1 MTSIKFA
8 GIDGQASPGGL
19 MDAKVSG
26 GLPPPQAD
34 AYAAPVIE
42 RAPLTHSEKRII
54 AISMMVPVFLGSV
67 DQSIMATSLPTIG
80 RALNDVHNLPWLVT
94 AYLIAATALTPL
106 YGKFADIHGRRAAL
120 LIALGIYMCGCIVSA
135 TSETMLM
142 LIFGRLVQGCGGGG
156 LTAIAQMILGDIASP
171 KDRAKYYAFFSIAFT
186 TAGGCGPLLGGWICD
201 HLVWWMIFLWSF
213 PLSILAVVLTLTML
227 RRLPRYDRPHQLD
240 FLGALLIIG
249 SSSSFMLAL
258 NLGGVRYPWFSSP
271 VIALLAC
278 ALVVGGGFVARLLTA
293 QEPLI
298 PVAVLAD
305 TSARLAMIGHSFG
318 WGSILCLNIFL
329 PMYLQS
335 ALGWSATASGASVMI
350 LMVTLNATAG
360 LSSPLIGY
368 VTRYKLLP
376 NIFQV
381 LSIVSILTLAYF
393 ASDITPLRLQ
403 IILFLIG
410 VGWGPTAPLTQV
422 MLQNTVAMH
431 HLGSA
436 IGTMNFLRTLMSTI
450 LVAVFGALVLANVP
464 TGGPADT
471 LSSRVLD
478 GASILAFTHVFV
490 GIACVMTIAFI
501 AMLVIEEKPL
511 ETALPAARR

>member
-1 MTSIKFA
+1 
-8 GIDGQASPGGL
+8 

-26 GLPPPQAD
+26 GLQPPQGAA
-34 AYAAPVIE
+34 AYVAPLVE
-42 RAPLTHSEKRII
+42 RAPLSHSEKRII
-54 AISMMVPVFLGSV
+54 AMSMMVPVFLGSV

-120 LIALGIYMCGCIVSA
+120 LIALSIYMCGCIVSA
-135 TSETMLM
+135 TSGTMLM

-156 LTAIAQMILGDIASP
+156 LTAIGQMILGDIASP

-213 PLSILAVVLTLTML
+213 PLSILAVVLALTIL
-227 RRLPRYDRPHQLD
+227 RRLPRHDRPHQLD
-240 FLGALLIIG
+240 FLGALLIIA

-258 NLGGVRYPWFSSP
+258 NLGGVRYSWFSSP
-271 VIALLAC
+271 IIALLAC

-293 QEPLI
+293 HEPLI
-298 PVAVLAD
+298 PIAVLAD
-305 TSARLAMIGHSFG
+305 PSARLAMLGHSFG
-318 WGSILCLNIFL
+318 WGSILALNIFL

-335 ALGWSATASGASVMI
+335 ALGWSATSSGASVMI

-368 VTRYKLLP
+368 VKRYKLLP

-381 LSIVSILTLAYF
+381 LAIVSILALAYS
-393 ASDITPLRLQ
+393 ASGMTPLRLQ

-422 MLQNTVAMH
+422 MLQNTVALH
-431 HLGSA
+431 HLGAA
-436 IGTMNFLRTLMSTI
+436 IGTMNFARTLMSTI
-450 LVAVFGALVLANVP
+450 LVAVFGAFVLANVP
-464 TGGPADT
+464 ADET
-471 LSSRVLD
+471 ANSLSSRLLD
-478 GASILAFTHVFV
+478 GASVTTFTHVFV
-490 GIACVMTIAFI
+490 AIACTMTIAFI
-501 AMLVIEEKPL
+501 AMLLIEEKPL
-511 ETALPAARR
+511 ETSIPAPQR

>member
-1 MTSIKFA
+1 
-8 GIDGQASPGGL
+8 
-19 MDAKVSG
+19 MDAKVSE
-26 GLPPPQAD
+26 GLPPPQAG
-34 AYAAPVIE
+34 ASVAPDME
-42 RAPLTHSEKRII
+42 RAPLTHNEKRII

-120 LIALGIYMCGCIVSA
+120 LIALGVYMCGCIVSA
-135 TSETMLM
+135 TSGTMLM

-171 KDRAKYYAFFSIAFT
+171 KDRAKYYAFFSMAFT

-201 HLVWWMIFLWSF
+201 HLDWWMIFLWSF
-213 PLSILAVVLTLTML
+213 PLSILAVVLALTML

-240 FLGALLIIG
+240 FLGALLIIA

-278 ALVVGGGFVARLLTA
+278 ALVVGGGFVLRLLTA
-293 QEPLI
+293 KEPLI
-298 PVAVLAD
+298 PVAILAD
-305 TSARLAMIGHSFG
+305 PSARLAMAGHAFG
-318 WGSILCLNIFL
+318 WGSIMCLNIFL

-335 ALGWSATASGASVMI
+335 ELGWSATASGASVMI

-368 VTRYKLLP
+368 VSRYKLLP

-381 LSIVSILTLAYF
+381 LSIVSILALAYF
-393 ASDITPLRLQ
+393 ADDITPLRLQ

-422 MLQNTVAMH
+422 MLQNTVALH

-436 IGTMNFLRTLMSTI
+436 IGTMNFVRTLMSTI
-450 LVAVFGALVLANVP
+450 LVAVVGAVVLANVP
-464 TGGPADT
+464 DGGAADT

-478 GASILAFTHVFV
+478 SASIVAYTRVFV
-490 GIACVMTIAFI
+490 GIAGAMAVAFI

-511 ETALPAARR
+511 EATLPAARR

>member
-1 MTSIKFA
+1 
-8 GIDGQASPGGL
+8 
-19 MDAKVSG
+19 MDAKVSE
-26 GLPPPQAD
+26 GLQPISAS
-34 AYAAPVIE
+34 ASIAPVAE
-42 RAPLTHSEKRII
+42 RVPLTHREKRII
-54 AISMMVPVFLGSV
+54 AMSMMVPVFLGSV

-80 RALNDVHNLPWLVT
+80 RALNDVHSLPWLVT

-120 LIALGIYMCGCIVSA
+120 LIALSIYMCGCIVSA
-135 TSETMLM
+135 TSGTMLM

-156 LTAIAQMILGDIASP
+156 LTAIGQMILGDIASP

-213 PLSILAVVLTLTML
+213 PLSILAVALALTIL

-240 FLGALLIIG
+240 FLGALLIIA

-271 VIALLAC
+271 IIALLGC

-293 QEPLI
+293 HEPLI
-298 PVAVLAD
+298 PIAVLAD
-305 TSARLAMIGHSFG
+305 SSARLAMLGHSFG
-318 WGSILCLNIFL
+318 WGSILALNIFL

-360 LSSPLIGY
+360 LSSPLIGF
-368 VTRYKLLP
+368 VKRYKLLP

-381 LSIVSILTLAYF
+381 LAIVSILALAYS
-393 ASDITPLRLQ
+393 ASDMTPLRLQ

-422 MLQNTVAMH
+422 MLQNTVALH
-431 HLGSA
+431 HLGAA
-436 IGTMNFLRTLMSTI
+436 IGTMNFARTLMSTI
-450 LVAVFGALVLANVP
+450 LVAVFGAFVLANVP
-464 TGGPADT
+464 ADET
-471 LSSRVLD
+471 ANSLSSRLLD
-478 GASILAFTHVFV
+478 GASVLTFTHVFV
-490 GIACVMTIAFI
+490 AIACTMTIAFI
-501 AMLVIEEKPL
+501 AMLLIKEKPL
-511 ETALPAARR
+511 ETNIPAPQR

>member
-1 MTSIKFA
+1 
-8 GIDGQASPGGL
+8 
-19 MDAKVSG
+19 MDAKVSE
-26 GLPPPQAD
+26 GLPPPHAG
-34 AYAAPVIE
+34 ASAAPVIE
-42 RAPLTHSEKRII
+42 RGPLTHSEKRII

-80 RALNDVHNLPWLVT
+80 RALDDVHNLPWLVT

-106 YGKFADIHGRRAAL
+106 YGKFADIRGRRAAL

-135 TSETMLM
+135 TSGTMLM

-171 KDRAKYYAFFSIAFT
+171 KERAKYYTFFSIAFT

-201 HLVWWMIFLWSF
+201 HLAWQVIFLWSF
-213 PLSILAVVLTLTML
+213 PLSILAVTLALTIL
-227 RRLPRYDRPHQLD
+227 RRLPRYERPHRLD
-240 FLGALLIIG
+240 FLGALLIVA

-278 ALVVGGGFVARLLTA
+278 ALVVGGGFVAHLLTA
-293 QEPLI
+293 EEPLI

-305 TSARLAMIGHSFG
+305 PSARLAMAGHGFG
-318 WGSILCLNIFL
+318 WGSIMCLNIFL

-360 LSSPLIGY
+360 LSAPLIGH
-368 VTRYKLLP
+368 VKHYKLLP

-381 LSIVSILTLAYF
+381 LSIASILALAYS
-393 ASDITPLRLQ
+393 ASGVTPLRLQ

-422 MLQNTVAMH
+422 MLQNTVALH

-436 IGTMNFLRTLMSTI
+436 IGTMNFMRSLMSTI
-450 LVAVFGALVLANVP
+450 LVAIFGAVVLANVP
-464 TGGPADT
+464 AVGNADPLRT
-471 LSSRVLD
+471 PVFG
-478 GASILAFTHVFV
+478 GASTETFTHVFI
-490 GIACVMTIAFI
+490 GIAIVMTIAFV
-501 AMLVIEEKPL
+501 AMLVIKEKPL
-511 ETALPAARR
+511 EATMPAARP

>member
-1 MTSIKFA
+1 
-8 GIDGQASPGGL
+8 
-19 MDAKVSG
+19 MDAKVSE
-26 GLPPPQAD
+26 GLPPQAG
-34 AYAAPVIE
+34 ASAAPISE
-42 RAPLTHSEKRII
+42 RAPLTHSEKRTI

-67 DQSIMATSLPTIG
+67 DQSIMATALPTIG

-120 LIALGIYMCGCIVSA
+120 LIALGVYMCGCVVSA
-135 TSETMLM
+135 TSGTMLM

-171 KDRAKYYAFFSIAFT
+171 KDRAKYYIFFSLAFT

-213 PLSILAVVLTLTML
+213 PLSIFAVVLTLTIL

-240 FLGALLIIG
+240 FFGALLIIA

-278 ALVVGGGFVARLLTA
+278 TLVIGGGFVARLLTA
-293 QEPLI
+293 KEPLI
-298 PVAVLAD
+298 PIAVLAD
-305 TSARLAMIGHSFG
+305 PSARLAMIGHSFG
-318 WGSILCLNIFL
+318 WGAIFCLNIFL

-360 LSSPLIGY
+360 LSSPLIGH
-368 VTRYKLLP
+368 VKRYKLLP
-376 NIFQV
+376 N
-381 LSIVSILTLAYF
+381 A
-393 ASDITPLRLQ
+393 LQ
-403 IILFLIG
+403 ICPSFRYSRWLIS
-410 VGWGPTAPLTQV
+410 PK
-422 MLQNTVAMH
+422 
-431 HLGSA
+431 GS
-436 IGTMNFLRTLMSTI
+436 LRC
-450 LVAVFGALVLANVP
+450 AFR
-464 TGGPADT
+464 
-471 LSSRVLD
+471 SSC
-478 GASILAFTHVFV
+478 S
-490 GIACVMTIAFI
+490 
-501 AMLVIEEKPL
+501 
-511 ETALPAARR
+511 

>member
-1 MTSIKFA
+1 
-8 GIDGQASPGGL
+8 
-19 MDAKVSG
+19 
-26 GLPPPQAD
+26 
-34 AYAAPVIE
+34 
-42 RAPLTHSEKRII
+42 
-54 AISMMVPVFLGSV
+54 MMVPVFLGSV

-120 LIALGIYMCGCIVSA
+120 LIALSIYMCGCIVSA
-135 TSETMLM
+135 TSGTMLM

-156 LTAIAQMILGDIASP
+156 LTAIGQMILGDIASP

-213 PLSILAVVLTLTML
+213 PLSILAVALALTIL

-240 FLGALLIIG
+240 FLGALLVIA

-271 VIALLAC
+271 IIALLAC

-293 QEPLI
+293 HEPLI
-298 PVAVLAD
+298 PIAVLAD
-305 TSARLAMIGHSFG
+305 PSARLAMAGHSFG
-318 WGSILCLNIFL
+318 WGSILALNIFL

-368 VTRYKLLP
+368 VKRYKVLP

-381 LSIVSILTLAYF
+381 LAIVSILALAYS
-393 ASDITPLRLQ
+393 ASDMTPLRLQ

-422 MLQNTVAMH
+422 MLQNSVALH

-436 IGTMNFLRTLMSTI
+436 IGTMNFARTLMSTI
-450 LVAVFGALVLANVP
+450 LVAVFGACVLANVP
-464 TGGPADT
+464 ADET
-471 LSSRVLD
+471 ANSLSSRLLD
-478 GASILAFTHVFV
+478 GASVLTFTHVFV
-490 GIACVMTIAFI
+490 AIACTMTIAFI
-501 AMLVIEEKPL
+501 AMLLIKEKPL
-511 ETALPAARR
+511 ETNIPAPQR